1 MLTSKKKLEKKFKK
15 TMLNPHPHRKFE
27 NPSGLQA
34 DGLKA
39 RHIYYDSLG
48 ISYEPT
54 DRSTIQSQAKQAFG
68 VALSK
73 RIGYPLTAEVLLKE
87 RTTMNHYGTNHESNL
102 ENWEGYRQMYENA
115 QHVVTTL
122 FDGTA
127 KTDRIDYIN
136 AKVGELLREKFLIQN
151 SFYEQLQIQN
161 H

>member
-1 MLTSKKKLEKKFKK
+1 MD
-15 TMLNPHPHRKFE
+15 NPHPYRTFE

-39 RHIYYDSLG
+39 RQIYYDSLG

-73 RIGYPLTAEVLLKE
+73 RIGYALTAKVLGKD
-87 RTTMNHYGTNHESNL
+87 RTTMNHYGKNHEGNL
-102 ENWEGYRQMYENA
+102 ENWDGYRYLYENA
-115 QHVVTTL
+115 EHVVSTL
-122 FDGTA
+122 LDGTA
-127 KTDRIDYIN
+127 KTDRIDFIN

>member
-1 MLTSKKKLEKKFKK
+1 MN
-15 TMLNPHPHRKFE
+15 NPHPYRTFE

-73 RIGYPLTAEVLLKE
+73 RIGYALTAEVLEKE
-87 RTTMNHYGTNHESNL
+87 RTTMNHYGKNHEGNL
-102 ENWEGYRQMYENA
+102 ENWDGYRYMYENA
-115 QHVVTTL
+115 EHVITHSVRRHSQDRPHRLHQRQGGRTTQRKIL
-122 FDGTA
+122 NS
-127 KTDRIDYIN
+127 K
-136 AKVGELLREKFLIQN
+136 LI
-151 SFYEQLQIQN
+151 L
-161 H
+161 